1 MVITPKASNKAGAHL
16 LALNPQKSPNRGKAV
31 TLTLDDYDQ
40 LTHAPWLE
48 RLTAEIRSGKE
59 GLKAELPFRCAH
71 YSAFR
76 GERRK
81 QVNIL
86 PEAFLYQT
94 TIDVDDAELVEH
106 AIQRARQLNEQPGKW
121 NGKLLHLEYSA
132 RRKLHI
138 DLRLPVGMTVEE
150 TQREYAE
157 ALGVPYDAACI
168 TPERFIY
175 ITPASEEL
183 YRSAHWYEQLDG
195 EQLKMYREAF
205 RKRGLAIDGRK
216 GNGLTPTLS
225 ERRGR
230 AENSQSLTPTL
241 SEGRGRTENSEGS
254 ENSENSATAQKS
266 AQKPENASLSPSP
279 FGEGRGEASGAMPRR
294 LLKIFD
300 LCRRHAGLSHVD
312 ILTVGNRHT
321 SLLAIL
327 SAGMA
332 QLMTLDDAL
341 NVVSVKMPDYAQE
354 KDCQQLIRDFYHNYT
369 ENGRQMTRSV
379 MEINAEASREDAP
392 EKAEQAE
399 EAESLPKPA
408 SLLQKDTLPTGLKE
422 SLTGL
427 PANMQMP
434 VLCAVLPLAAAYADG
449 VEVEYCDGRR
459 QNLGLMSIIVGD
471 QASGKST
478 CREVI
483 DVWEKQMDE
492 EDAIARKRE
501 DEWKQ
506 QRKTR
511 KADERAMDDPHTL
524 IRSVPVT
531 ISCSTLLRRFKN
543 SRGHCLW
550 SFGEE
555 LDTLRKTNGA
565 GSWSSK
571 YDIYRLAFDR
581 GTWGQDYNS
590 DQAESGVV
598 TVAYNWAILGTYGA
612 LEKCFNHDNVENGL
626 SSRVIIAEMPDNA
639 FAKMP
644 LYEHRSPED
653 DTLIEHAVSTLR
665 SKQGFYETPKLRK
678 MIAEWVEG
686 KRIEAAKDV
695 DYVKDTYRK
704 RAAVIGFR
712 AGVIA
717 FLLSDEQETE
727 EVLHFA
733 RMMANYVLEEQCY
746 IFGEKLSSGMI
757 SATAEG
763 VKRGKNNIIFDQL
776 DSVFTQEDL
785 IRLKGNE
792 ASDALISNIICI
804 WKKNGWIEK
813 VGKKQW
819 KKKLRSD
826 S

>member
-1 MVITPKASNKAGAHL
+1 MVMTPQASNKAGRHL
-16 LALNPQKSPNRGKAV
+16 LAMNRQRRPNRGKA
-31 TLTLDDYDQ
+31 LTQRLEDYDR
-40 LTHAPWLE
+40 LTHEPWLE
-48 RLTAEIRSGKE
+48 RLLAEIRSGNEELKE
-59 GLKAELPFRCAH
+59 QLPFRCAH
-71 YSAFR
+71 YSAFKAK
-76 GERRK
+76 RRR
-81 QVNIL
+81 QANIL
-86 PEAFLYQT
+86 PESFLYQT
-94 TIDVDDAELVEH
+94 TVDVDDAALVAD
-106 AIQRARQLNEQPGKW
+106 AIRRARELDETPGKW
-121 NGKLLHLEYSA
+121 QGKLLHLEYSA
-132 RRKLHI
+132 RKKLHI
-138 DLRLPVGMTVEE
+138 DLRMPVGMTIEE
-150 TQREYAE
+150 TQREYSE
-157 ALGVPYDAACI
+157 AIGVPYDASCI

-183 YRSAHWYEQLDG
+183 YRSEHWYEQLSADDL
-195 EQLKMYREAF
+195 QRYREAF
-205 RKRGLAIDGRK
+205 SARGLTADGRGK
-216 GNGLTPTLS
+216 KSNQPNLTNQTNLANQANWP
-225 ERRGR
+225 
-230 AENSQSLTPTL
+230 NQSNH
-241 SEGRGRTENSEGS
+241 SR
-254 ENSENSATAQKS
+254 Q
-266 AQKPENASLSPSP
+266 
-279 FGEGRGEASGAMPRR
+279 
-294 LLKIFD
+294 LKLFD
-300 LCRRHAGLSHVD
+300 LCRHHAGLSNVD
-312 ILTVGNRHT
+312 IQTIGNRHT

-341 NVVSVKMPDYAQE
+341 NVVSVKMPEYAQE
-354 KDCQQLIRDFYHNYT
+354 KDCQQLLRDFYHNYND
-369 ENGRQMTRSV
+369 NGRQMTRSV

-392 EKAEQAE
+392 EKTEMPE
-399 EAESLPKPA
+399 EVEPIEKPV

-427 PANMQMP
+427 PDNMQMP
-434 VLCAVLPLAAAYADG
+434 VLCAILPLAAAYADG

-483 DVWEKQMDE
+483 DVWQKQMDE

-501 DEWKQ
+501 DEWRQ

-531 ISCSTLLRRFKN
+531 ISCSTLLRRLKN

-590 DQAESGVV
+590 DQAESGMV
-598 TVAYNWAILGTYGA
+598 TVAYNWSILGTYGA

-626 SSRVIIAEMPDNA
+626 SSRVIIAEMPDNS

-644 LYEHRSPED
+644 LYTHRSAED
-653 DTLIEHAVSTLR
+653 DTTIGNAVSILR
-665 SKQGFYETPKLRK
+665 SKQGFYDTPQLRK
-678 MIAEWVEG
+678 VIADWVEG

-717 FLLSDEQETE
+717 YMLSDEQETE
-727 EVLHFA
+727 EVLDFA
-733 RMMANYVLEEQCY
+733 VMMADYVLEEQCR
-746 IFGEKLSSGMI
+746 IFGEKLSSSI
-757 SATAEG
+757 VSASSET
-763 VKRGKNNIIFDQL
+763 RRIGKNNMIFDQL
-776 DSVFTQEDL
+776 APLFTHED
-785 IRLKGNE
+785 ISRLKGAN
-792 ASDALISNIICI
+792 ATDAAIANIICI

-813 VGKKQW
+813 IGKRQW
-819 KKKLRSD
+819 KKTNQTN
-826 S
+826 